1 MVQEEGKEKYEMVE
15 GSKMNRDNEIQKSEY
30 KFTYSQYKVSCVLE
44 IIDKWLKEGK
54 VELTVTRVN
63 MHGPPGAGKTCAQ
76 HLLLNEDP
84 PSDLITD
91 STPIARPT
99 VRATRVSIN
108 DENTKWEKV
117 TRAGLLERLAS
128 DLAKSK
134 HILETAS
141 ATDLDSGVQQP
152 DHPHVNE
159 SVVSMS
165 NDQTNDGISNDD
177 TTVPSGASVSNNGIG
192 VPNEG
197 TTISNIVSHDKTDV
211 PKDETETET
220 VIQEILD
227 TIQKSAVQ
235 LSGHWLY
242 IIDSG
247 GQPAYQELLPLF
259 IRTASLNI
267 ITLDLSQ
274 PLDKRL
280 NFQYRIGG
288 KKFSCGLNLEY
299 SNRDFFLSAVSSGAI
314 LKPIDVPHACETPS
328 HPMHFV
334 LGTHYDLINEGA
346 LEEINKELM
355 SSLKPDIQNYVVH
368 NKRGESIVFPVNTLL
383 SVPEGR
389 NAAGQTLCQ
398 SVANCGGI
406 SLKIEIPI
414 RWFAFELWLQK
425 VAENKSHSFL
435 QIDDVISAGERFQMN
450 EDDTKYALQYLHNV
464 TIILYYPDVL
474 PGLVFVDPQPILEIL
489 SRLLALTYVDRDALH
504 LITNPVPLDEDIN
517 KLHNVGFFKE
527 KLLNHLKSDVNLFV
541 APHFEP
547 SHLIKLLLHLHVIT
561 RGKEGEYFFP
571 CALQSYTKLTVPQT
585 ETKPLFIVWQ
595 DRCGVNT
602 LPVPQGLF
610 PLLITH
616 LLNQKESS
624 YKVEFPPVRDDF
636 YKYRDAMSLWA
647 FVKGK
652 RHTFHIINRYT
663 HIEVYFDGSANEAE
677 ENCPHICKLIMTAVK
692 DSADAINVKHN
703 QVNAFP
709 CPNENNCYC
718 VVDED
723 YMVVNCTLCRRRVDI
738 DLSDKSYWCWFGLL
752 DSGPEVPP
760 AIAALAASLGKY
772 LCNELQCNNYFS

>member
-1 MVQEEGKEKYEMVE
+1 
-15 GSKMNRDNEIQKSEY
+15 
-30 KFTYSQYKVSCVLE
+30 
-44 IIDKWLKEGK
+44 
-54 VELTVTRVN
+54 

-128 DLAKSK
+128 DLTVKSK
-134 HILETAS
+134 QILETAS
-141 ATDLDSGVQQP
+141 VTDLDLGVNVQQP
-152 DHPHVNE
+152 DHPHINE
-159 SVVSMS
+159 SVEIETDSVSNNETS
-165 NDQTNDGISNDD
+165 DGISNDD
-177 TTVPSGASVSNNGIG
+177 TSAPNDDDTTVAVSNDGAGVSNNGTS
-192 VPNEG
+192 VPNDD
-197 TTISNIVSHDKTDV
+197 TAISNDGTIVSHDKTDV

-267 ITLDLSQ
+267 ITLNLSQ
-274 PLDKRL
+274 PLDRKL
-280 NFQYRIGG
+280 DFQYRIGG
-288 KKFSCGLNLEY
+288 KKFSCGLNLQY

-314 LKPIDVPHACETPS
+314 LKPIDVPHVRETPS

-334 LGTHYDLINEGA
+334 LGTHYDLIDEA
-346 LEEINKELM
+346 VLQRINKELM

-368 NKRGESIVFPVNTLL
+368 NKRGESIVFPVNTLV
-383 SVPEGR
+383 SVSEGR
-389 NAAGQTLCQ
+389 NEAGQKLCQ

-406 SLKIEIPI
+406 SLKIEMPI

-464 TIILYYPDVL
+464 TIILYYPDIL

-489 SRLLALTYVDRDALH
+489 SRLLALTYVERDALH
-504 LITNPVPLDEDIN
+504 LIANPVPLDEDIK
-517 KLHNVGFFKE
+517 KLHKVGFFKE
-527 KLLNHLKSDVNLFV
+527 KLLNHLKSDVDLFV

-561 RGKEGEYFFP
+561 RGKEGDYFFP
-571 CALQSYTKLTVPQT
+571 CALQSHTNLTVPQT

-703 QVNAFP
+703 HVNAFP

>member
-1 MVQEEGKEKYEMVE
+1 M
-15 GSKMNRDNEIQKSEY
+15 
-30 KFTYSQYKVSCVLE
+30 SCVIG
-44 IIDKWLKEGK
+44 IIDEWLKEGK

-76 HLLLNEDP
+76 RLLLNEDP

-99 VRATRVSIN
+99 VRATRVSVD

-117 TRAGLLERLAS
+117 TRVGLLGRLAS
-128 DLAKSK
+128 DLTVKSK

-141 ATDLDSGVQQP
+141 ATDLDSGVHQP
-152 DHPHVNE
+152 DHSQVT
-159 SVVSMS
+159 SA
-165 NDQTNDGISNDD
+165 T
-177 TTVPSGASVSNNGIG
+177 VSNNGTS
-192 VPNEG
+192 VPNES
-197 TTISNIVSHDKTDV
+197 TAILNDDAIASHDKTDV
-211 PKDETETET
+211 PLPNNETEAET
-220 VIQEILD
+220 LIQEIMD

-235 LSGHWLY
+235 LSGQWLY

-274 PLDKRL
+274 PLDRKL
-280 NFQYRIGG
+280 DFQYRIGG
-288 KKFSCGLNLEY
+288 KKFSCGLNLKY

-314 LKPIDVPHACETPS
+314 LKPIDVPHVRETPS

-334 LGTHYDLINEGA
+334 LGTHYDLIDEGA

-383 SVPEGR
+383 PASEGR
-389 NAAGQTLCQ
+389 SEAGQKLCQ

-406 SLKIEIPI
+406 SLRIEMPI

-425 VAENKSHSFL
+425 VAENKSRSFL
-435 QIDDVISAGERFQMN
+435 QIDDVISAGRRFQMN
-450 EDDTKYALQYLHNV
+450 EDDTKHALQYLHNV

-504 LITNPVPLDEDIN
+504 LITNPVPRDEDIN
-517 KLHNVGFFKE
+517 KLHSVGFFE
-527 KLLNHLKSDVNLFV
+527 EELLKHLKSDIDLFL

-547 SHLIKLLLHLHVIT
+547 SHLIKLLLHLHVIA
-561 RGKEGEYFFP
+561 RGKEGDYFFP
-571 CALQSYTKLTVPQT
+571 CALQSYTNLTEPQT
-585 ETKPLFIVWQ
+585 ETKPLLIIWRRQ
-595 DRCGVNT
+595 DKYEANT
-602 LPVPQGLF
+602 LPVPQGMF

-616 LLNQKESS
+616 LLNQEEHS
-624 YKVEFPPVRDDF
+624 YKVEFPPEEDDF
-636 YKYRDAMSLWA
+636 YRYRDAMSLWV
-647 FVKGK
+647 FVKRK

-663 HIEVYFDGSANEAE
+663 HIEVYFDGSANQAE
-677 ENCPHICKLIMTAVK
+677 ENCSHIRKLIMTAVK
-692 DSADAINVKHN
+692 DSADAINVEHN
-703 QVNAFP
+703 HVNAFP
-709 CPNENNCYC
+709 CPNRNNCYC

-723 YMVVNCTLCRRRVDI
+723 DMVVNCTLCRRTVDV
-738 DLSDKSYWCWFGLL
+738 DLSDQSYWCWFGIL
-752 DSGPEVPP
+752 DSGPEVAA
-760 AIAALAASLGKY
+760 AIVALAASLGKY
-772 LCNELQCNNYFS
+772 LCN

>member
-1 MVQEEGKEKYEMVE
+1 
-15 GSKMNRDNEIQKSEY
+15 
-30 KFTYSQYKVSCVLE
+30 
-44 IIDKWLKEGK
+44 
-54 VELTVTRVN
+54 

-99 VRATRVSIN
+99 VRATRVSV
-108 DENTKWEKV
+108 ENESTKWEKV

-128 DLAKSK
+128 DLIVKSK
-134 HILETAS
+134 HIHETAS
-141 ATDLDSGVQQP
+141 ATVLDSGVQQP
-152 DHPHVNE
+152 DHSHVNE
-159 SVVSMS
+159 SIDIKTVS
-165 NDQTNDGISNDD
+165 I
-177 TTVPSGASVSNNGIG
+177 PRNGTS
-192 VPNEG
+192 VPNES
-197 TTISNIVSHDKTDV
+197 TAVPYNDNIISHDKTNV
-211 PKDETETET
+211 PKEEIKTET
-220 VIQEILD
+220 VIQEILG
-227 TIQKSAVQ
+227 TIQRSAVQ

-274 PLDKRL
+274 PLDRKL
-280 NFQYRIGG
+280 DFQYRIGG
-288 KKFSCGLNLEY
+288 KKFSCGLNLKY
-299 SNRDFFLSAVSSGAI
+299 SNRDFFLSVVSSGAI
-314 LKPIDVPHACETPS
+314 LKPIDDPHVCEMPS

-334 LGTHYDLINEGA
+334 LGTHYDLIDEGA

-368 NKRGESIVFPVNTLL
+368 NKCGESIVFPVNTLL

-389 NAAGQTLCQ
+389 NEAGQKLCQ

-406 SLKIEIPI
+406 SLKIEMPI

-489 SRLLALTYVDRDALH
+489 SRLLALTYVERDALH
-504 LITNPVPLDEDIN
+504 LIANPVPQDEDIN
-517 KLHNVGFFKE
+517 KLHNVGFFEE
-527 KLLNHLKSDVNLFV
+527 KLLYHLKSDVDLFV

-547 SHLIKLLLHLHVIT
+547 SHLIKLLLHLHVIA
-561 RGKEGEYFFP
+561 RGKEGDYFFP
-571 CALQSYTKLTVPQT
+571 CALQSYTNDLTVPQT
-585 ETKPLFIVWQ
+585 ETKPLLIVWRRQ
-595 DRCGVNT
+595 DKYGTNT
-602 LPVPQGLF
+602 LSVPQGLF
-610 PLLITH
+610 PLLVTH
-616 LLNQKESS
+616 LLNQE
-624 YKVEFPPVRDDF
+624 KVEFPPVGDDF
-636 YKYRDAMSLWA
+636 YKYRDAMSLWI

-663 HIEVYFDGSANEAE
+663 HIEVYFNGSATKAE
-677 ENCPHICKLIMTAVK
+677 ENCPHIRKLIMTAVK

-703 QVNAFP
+703 HVNAFP
-709 CPNENNCYC
+709 CPINVENCYC

-723 YMVVNCTLCRRRVDI
+723 HMVVNCTLCMSSVDI
-738 DLSDKSYWCWFGLL
+738 DSSVKSYWCWFGLL
-752 DSGPEVPP
+752 DSGPEVPA
-760 AIAALAASLGKY
+760 AIVTPAASVGKY
-772 LCNELQCNNYFS
+772 AIQYCNTLNSN

>member
-1 MVQEEGKEKYEMVE
+1 M
-15 GSKMNRDNEIQKSEY
+15 
-30 KFTYSQYKVSCVLE
+30 SCVIG

-84 PSDLITD
+84 PADLITD

-99 VRATRVSIN
+99 VRATRVSVD

-128 DLAKSK
+128 DLNKSK
-134 HILETAS
+134 HILEIAS

-152 DHPHVNE
+152 YYPCVNE
-159 SVVSMS
+159 SVEIETVSIS
-165 NDQTNDGISNDD
+165 SDETSDGISDDD
-177 TTVPSGASVSNNGIG
+177 TTVPNDDITVPNDGASDVSNNGTS
-192 VPNEG
+192 VPNVG
-197 TTISNIVSHDKTDV
+197 TAISNDDAIVSHDKTDV
-211 PKDETETET
+211 PKDETETKT
-220 VIQEILD
+220 DVIQEILD
-227 TIQKSAVQ
+227 AIKKSAIQ
-235 LSGHWLY
+235 LNDQWLY

-274 PLDKRL
+274 PLDRKL
-280 NFQYRIGG
+280 DFQYRIGG
-288 KKFSCGLNLEY
+288 KKFSCGLNLKY
-299 SNRDFFLSAVSSGAI
+299 SNRDFFLSVVSSGAI
-314 LKPIDVPHACETPS
+314 LKPIDDPHVCEMPS

-334 LGTHYDLINEGA
+334 LGTHYDLIDEGA

-368 NKRGESIVFPVNTLL
+368 NKCGESIVFPVNTLL

-389 NAAGQTLCQ
+389 NEAGQKLCQ

-406 SLKIEIPI
+406 SLKIEMPI

-489 SRLLALTYVDRDALH
+489 SRLLALTYVERDALH
-504 LITNPVPLDEDIN
+504 LIANPVPQDEDIN
-517 KLHNVGFFKE
+517 KLHNVGFFEE
-527 KLLNHLKSDVNLFV
+527 KLLYHLKSDVDLFV

-547 SHLIKLLLHLHVIT
+547 SHLIKLLLHLHVIA
-561 RGKEGEYFFP
+561 RGKEGDYFFP
-571 CALQSYTKLTVPQT
+571 CALQSYMNLTVPPT
-585 ETKPLFIVWQ
+585 ETKPLFIIWRQQ
-595 DRCGVNT
+595 DKYEAKT
-602 LPVPQGLF
+602 LPVPQGMF

-616 LLNQKESS
+616 LLNQKEYP

-636 YKYRDAMSLWA
+636 YKYRDAMSLWI
-647 FVKGK
+647 FIKEK

-663 HIEVYFDGSANEAE
+663 HIEVYFDGSAKKAE
-677 ENCPHICKLIMTAVK
+677 ENCPHIRKLIMTAVK

-703 QVNAFP
+703 HVNAFP
-709 CPNENNCYC
+709 CPINVENCYC

-723 YMVVNCTLCRRRVDI
+723 HMVVNCTLCMSSVDI
-738 DLSDKSYWCWFGLL
+738 DSSVKSYWCWFGLL
-752 DSGPEVPP
+752 DSGPEVPA
-760 AIAALAASLGKY
+760 AIVTPAASVGKY
-772 LCNELQCNNYFS
+772 AIQYCNTLLI

>member
-1 MVQEEGKEKYEMVE
+1 
-15 GSKMNRDNEIQKSEY
+15 
-30 KFTYSQYKVSCVLE
+30 
-44 IIDKWLKEGK
+44 
-54 VELTVTRVN
+54 

-91 STPIARPT
+91 STPIACST
-99 VRATRVSIN
+99 VRATRVFIN
-108 DENTKWEKV
+108 NENTKWEKV

-128 DLAKSK
+128 DLTDKSK

-141 ATDLDSGVQQP
+141 ATDLDSYVQQP
-152 DHPHVNE
+152 DHPHANE
-159 SVVSMS
+159 SVKIETVSIS
-165 NDQTNDGISNDD
+165 NDETSDDISNDDTSVPNDD
-177 TTVPSGASVSNNGIG
+177 TTVPNDDTS
-192 VPNEG
+192 VPNKG
-197 TTISNIVSHDKTDV
+197 TAIPYDDETIVSHDKTDV
-211 PKDETETET
+211 PKDETETES

-227 TIQKSAVQ
+227 TIQKSAAHDQ

-274 PLDKRL
+274 PLDRKL
-280 NFQYRIGG
+280 DFQYRIGG
-288 KKFSCGLNLEY
+288 KKFSCGLNLKY
-299 SNRDFFLSAVSSGAI
+299 SNRDFFLSVVSSGAI
-314 LKPIDVPHACETPS
+314 LKPIDDPHVCEMPS

-334 LGTHYDLINEGA
+334 LGTHYDLIDEGA

-368 NKRGESIVFPVNTLL
+368 NKCGESIVFPVNTLL

-389 NAAGQTLCQ
+389 NEAGQKLCQ

-406 SLKIEIPI
+406 SLKIEMPI

-474 PGLVFVDPQPILEIL
+474 PGLVFINPQPILEVF

-504 LITNPVPLDEDIN
+504 LITNPVPLEEDIN
-517 KLHNVGFFKE
+517 KLQNVGFFEE
-527 KLLNHLKSDVNLFV
+527 KLLYHLKSDVDLFF

-561 RGKEGEYFFP
+561 RGKEGDYFFP
-571 CALQSYTKLTVPQT
+571 CALQSYTNLTIRQT
-585 ETKPLFIVWQ
+585 ETEPLLIVWRRQ
-595 DRCGVNT
+595 DKYEANT

-616 LLNQKESS
+616 LLNQEEHYS
-624 YKVEFPPVRDDF
+624 YKVEFPPVRYNF
-636 YKYRDAMSLWA
+636 YRYRDAMSLWV

-652 RHTFHIINRYT
+652 RHTLHIINRYT
-663 HIEVYFDGSANEAE
+663 HIEVYFNGSANQAE
-677 ENCPHICKLIMTAVK
+677 ENCPHIRKLIMTAVK

-703 QVNAFP
+703 HVNAFP
-709 CPNENNCYC
+709 CPINVENCYC

-723 YMVVNCTLCRRRVDI
+723 HMVVNCTLCMSSVDI
-738 DLSDKSYWCWFGLL
+738 DSSVKSYWCWFGLL
-752 DSGPEVPP
+752 DSGPEVPA
-760 AIAALAASLGKY
+760 AIVTPAASVGKY
-772 LCNELQCNNYFS
+772 AIQYCNTLLI